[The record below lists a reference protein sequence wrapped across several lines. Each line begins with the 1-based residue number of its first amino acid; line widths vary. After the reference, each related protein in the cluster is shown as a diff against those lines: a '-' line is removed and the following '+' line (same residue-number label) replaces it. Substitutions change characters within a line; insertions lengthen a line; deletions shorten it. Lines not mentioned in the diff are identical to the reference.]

1 MFLRLLTATL
11 TIKPMGHDIVNS
23 TPEKGHSGTNPSR
36 GSLDSGNTASSEG
49 LIPVL
54 AALIPSLSK
63 ILVDSDRI
71 TSTATT
77 ISTQIIAPTIR
88 SKSFPEN
95 ISRQMLELVNGLSK
109 VPEAAKFWRKDVLD
123 AFNDSKF
130 FSIPFDLVEPN
141 LLPILRQWVL
151 TERDRLTEILG
162 KLAAPTSAGLMFGV
176 GATSARLDADRK
188 AQLNLRR
195 IAVLIVAA
203 PIDNFILNLPVLQE
217 KIVDLLSTTATSSPS
232 FHTRAEIYLVIRA
245 LVLKVSPAHLASFW
259 PTISSELQ
267 DALSSAF
274 PGDSGGKLNRVSTLQ
289 ACKLLDVLLTLNID
303 DFQLQEWLFITDT
316 TDAVY
321 PSNYP
326 STSLVDDLKD
336 ELGAASDAS
345 RPHASSLAT
354 PSTGQRRPLLHQ
366 GLTKGLKET
375 DIVEVL
381 LRPFF
386 RQLSIYAFESNY
398 SMEAPDLKFCL
409 EDLLADLFDDSTL
422 V

>member
-1 MFLRLLTATL
+1 
-11 TIKPMGHDIVNS
+11 MGHDLAFSASEKGQLGINS
-23 TPEKGHSGTNPSR
+23 TR
-36 GSLDSGNTASSEG
+36 GSLDSGTAASSEG

-54 AALIPSLSK
+54 ASITPNLSK

-71 TSTATT
+71 TSIATT
-77 ISTQIIAPTIR
+77 ISTQIITPTFR

-95 ISRQMLELVNGLSK
+95 ISRHVLELVNGLSK
-109 VPEAAKFWRKDVLD
+109 VPEAAKFWRKDVLE
-123 AFNDSKF
+123 AFSDSKF
-130 FSIPFDLVEPN
+130 FSISFDLVESN

-151 TERDRLTEILG
+151 TETDRLTEILG
-162 KLAAPTSAGLMFGV
+162 KLPAPTSAGLMFGV

-203 PIDNFILNLPVLQE
+203 PNDNFILSLPALQE

-232 FHTRAEIYLVIRA
+232 SHTRAEIYLVIRA
-245 LVLKVSPAHLASFW
+245 LVLKISPAHLASLW
-259 PTISSELQ
+259 PTINSELQ

-274 PGDSGGKLNRVSTLQ
+274 PRDVGGKLNTFSILQ

-303 DFQLQEWLFITDT
+303 DFQLQEWLFIADT

-321 PSNYP
+321 PSDHP
-326 STSLVDDLKD
+326 LTSLVDDLKD
-336 ELGAASDAS
+336 ELGAVSNTS
-345 RPHASSLAT
+345 RSHDSSLAA
-354 PSTGQRRPLLHQ
+354 PATGRRRPLLHQ
-366 GLTKGLKET
+366 GLTKDLNET
-375 DIVEVL
+375 EVMEVL

-398 SMEAPDLKFCL
+398 SMEAPDLQFCL
-409 EDLLADLFDDSTL
+409 TDLLADLFDDKTL